1 MSINPYSLEM
11 CIGYNSKRISSDVI
25 NYYVSYMKDNGFSI
39 TAENITLVER
49 ILWESYP
56 SGTTYQAWYTF
67 DKDKSKDDYIKQ
79 TLTYVFTPLK
89 IYNGTPEGFPLEIQG
104 QQLPINELNGTTP
117 EREVSHFKS
126 SSV

>member
-39 TAENITLVER
+39 TAENISLIER

-56 SGTTYQAWYTF
+56 SGTTFQAWYTF
-67 DKDKSKDDYIKQ
+67 DKDKSKDVHIKQ
-79 TLTYVFTPLK
+79 TLTEVFN
-89 IYNGTPEGFPLEIQG
+89 IIEIKYMS
-104 QQLPINELNGTTP
+104 IIEKENKNDEKTAYC
-117 EREVSHFKS
+117 
-126 SSV
+126 